1 MKNMLLKWLLA
12 GCCFLLAA
20 CAVITVNV
28 YFPEKAA
35 KEAYKS
41 LDEMLLKPGQK
52 APTGDSGAPA
62 VPAPP
67 AGQKE

>member
-1 MKNMLLKWLLA
+1 MKKLSLLA
-12 GCCFLLAA
+12 LSCLFLAA

-41 LDEMLLKPGQK
+41 LDDMLLK
-52 APTGDSGAPA
+52 SGEK
-62 VPAPP
+62 P
-67 AGQKE
+67 AGDRVPS